1 MLESRCYGRDVP
13 RRDLARATG
22 SIVIGDGGTPSD
34 VRSRLV
40 EAAFAR
46 FTADGFEATT
56 VDQIADAAGVSRR
69 TFFRYFDTKEDVV
82 FPDHEELRAAVRSD
96 LERRRN
102 QPALAAVCASIH
114 IVLDDYLRNRD
125 AAVLRFALTR
135 TVPALRAREINS
147 VYRYQRLFARY
158 LREHIPESDPLM
170 VDVMAASVVTTHN
183 SILRDWLVDGA
194 GSDPSADLTAGLAR
208 VQALFAGRTAGGS
221 GSAVAVFALDSD
233 IGEVVDAIADAIGPG
248 AVRPASD
255 RRKASDRSDRK
266 R

>member
-82 FPDHEELRAAVRSD
+82 FPDHEGLRAAVRAD
-96 LERRRN
+96 LDRRRN

-114 IVLDDYLRNRD
+114 
-125 AAVLRFALTR
+125 
-135 TVPALRAREINS
+135 S
-147 VYRYQRLFARY
+147 
-158 LREHIPESDPLM
+158 
-170 VDVMAASVVTTHN
+170 
-183 SILRDWLVDGA
+183 
-194 GSDPSADLTAGLAR
+194 
-208 VQALFAGRTAGGS
+208 
-221 GSAVAVFALDSD
+221 LDSS
-233 IGEVVDAIADAIGPG
+233 IHAARCHPMRLG
-248 AVRPASD
+248 
-255 RRKASDRSDRK
+255 RSQLEPSSGLIPSR
-266 R
+266 

>member
-1 MLESRCYGRDVP
+1 M
-13 RRDLARATG
+13 
-22 SIVIGDGGTPSD
+22 D

-46 FTADGFEATT
+46 FTTEGFEATT

-82 FPDHEELRAAVRSD
+82 FPDHEGLRAAVRSD

-158 LREHIPESDPLM
+158 LREHIPDSDPLM

-208 VQALFAGRTAGGS
+208 VQALFAGRAAGTAR
-221 GSAVAVFALDSD
+221 GSAIAVFALDSD
-233 IGEVVDAIADAIGPG
+233 MGDVVEAIAGAIGPD
-248 AVRPASD
+248 AARPASG
-255 RRKASDRSDRK
+255 RRKSSGRNDRK